1 MRRWEGTWLGSML
14 VCFPLS
20 GFSGGES
27 SLDMSLSECKESGS
41 IIRIER
47 EKIVFVVH
55 FCKQTLHLVLFSCKK
70 FWKISLCFVLKS
82 VHTLHTCTSKVPD
95 NRGYCVNLSSSLQSL
110 KALWVLGSN
119 SFSSHTF
126 YNWTCCYT
134 YTYIHVPWSYSP
146 ILRLEWDVPFL
157 SLNMLCVGRRG
168 RLGGL
173 LLFFIFSIFYTKKSF
188 CQFVI

>member
-14 VCFPLS
+14 VCFPLT

-70 FWKISLCFVLKS
+70 FWKICLCFVLKS

-110 KALWVLGSN
+110 KALWVLGSK

-134 YTYIHVPWSYSP
+134 YTHTYMYLDHIH
-146 ILRLEWDVPFL
+146 RFWDL
-157 SLNMLCVGRRG
+157 SGMSHFWVWTCFVLVDVDSWVGSFYFS
-168 RLGGL
+168 
-173 LLFFIFSIFYTKKSF
+173 FFPSF
-188 CQFVI
+188 TQRKVSVNL